1 MKMRPIL
8 QFSIVISSS
17 VTIFVFLAL
26 IQETELSNLSLP
38 NVFPFLT
45 DVSRQPSGLILLFC
59 FCLHFWFSNDSV
71 ISIL

>member
-26 IQETELSNLSLP
+26 IQDTELSNLSLP